1 MNFQQQGY
9 RAGYQSPDSHR
20 NTNPPRRQGRDK
32 AGRSGNG
39 TYRGG
44 GKPTPGGI
52 VLRITAFLAAA
63 AAVYFGIRWYRAWSE
78 SEKAAG
84 VFLDN
89 IFIDGI
95 PMGGKT
101 AQEGYD
107 AVIAEV
113 SLRQNSWALDLVYEG
128 HLYYTM
134 NYESLGIQTDLNE
147 VYDLV
152 MDAYSLGHTGSVFD
166 MERDINTLRETP
178 YHAYTTQ
185 SDLTTDYLDQILSA
199 IAADMYRAPRDAYL
213 YSFDPD
219 ADDPFTIIA
228 EENGRSLDI
237 DTVREQILAL
247 ASTGTSGALQLFPDT
262 LYPAVTAADVR
273 SQVTLLS
280 TGTTPISTSSTD
292 NRNNNIRVAFSRFN
306 GLIVKSGESVSF
318 NSVVGERTKAN
329 GFYEADEY
337 VYSELVVGVGGGV
350 CQASS
355 TIYKA
360 VLCANLK
367 VTKREPHSEKVSYTV
382 FGQDATVYWGGRKI
396 DLVFVNNSLGNIY
409 ITAHVVKGSGGLEC
423 VVRIYGRSLGDGVY
437 YTLDTQTVEEIPKPE
452 IPEYIKD
459 IKETYVTY
467 TDEEYLIRAGRDGF
481 VNETYLQRWENGVMV
496 QSSLVSRDTYEALAD
511 RYYVGTKQPEVAPD
525 E

>member
-1 MNFQQQGY
+1 MNYQQQGY
-9 RAGYQSPDSHR
+9 RGGYLSPDGHGNPDPSGHR
-20 NTNPPRRQGRDK
+20 GRTRK
-32 AGRSGNG
+32 
-39 TYRGG
+39 TYRM
-44 GKPTPGGI
+44 KKKRSPLRF
-52 VLRITAFLAAA
+52 VLWAALFLA
-63 AAVYFGIRWYRAWSE
+63 VVSGGYFGVRWYRAWSV
-78 SEKAAG
+78 SSQYKG

-107 AVIAEV
+107 LVVAGVN
-113 SLRQNSWALDLVYEG
+113 SRQNSWALNLVYEG

-134 NYESLGIQTDLNE
+134 NYDSLGIQTDPNE
-147 VYDLV
+147 VYRLV
-152 MDAYSLGHTGSVFD
+152 MRAYTLGHNGSVFD
-166 MERDINTLRETP
+166 MERDIEALKENP
-178 YHAYTTQ
+178 HSVYTTQ
-185 SDLTTDYLDQILSA
+185 SSVTTEYMDQILAA
-199 IAADMYRAPRDAYL
+199 IAADMYLPPRDAYL

-219 ADDPFTIIA
+219 ADDPFTIV
-228 EENGRSLDI
+228 EEQNGRSLNT

-247 ASTGTSGALQLFPDT
+247 AASGTSGALQLFPET
-262 LYPAVTAADVR
+262 LYPKVTSADIR
-273 SQVTLLS
+273 SQVALLS
-280 TGTTPISTSSTD
+280 TGVTPISTSSSE
-292 NRNNNIRVAFSRFN
+292 NRNKNIRVAFSRFN
-306 GLIVKSGESVSF
+306 GLVVKSGESVSF

-329 GFYEADEY
+329 GFFEADEY
-337 VYSELVVGVGGGV
+337 VYSELVVGIGGGV

-396 DLVFVNNSLGNIY
+396 DLVFVNNSLGPIY
-409 ITAHVVKGSGGLEC
+409 ITAHVQKNGGSLEC

-459 IKETYVTY
+459 TKQTYVTY
-467 TDEEYLIRAGRDGF
+467 TDEEFLVRAGRDGF
-481 VNETYLQRWENGVMV
+481 INETYLQRWENGEMTG
-496 QSSLVSRDTYEALAD
+496 SSLVSRDTYEALSD
-511 RYYVGTKQPEVAPD
+511 RYYVGVKMPEIA
-525 E
+525 EE

>member
-1 MNFQQQGY
+1 MNYQEQGY
-9 RAGYQSPDSHR
+9 RGTYQSPDRHR
-20 NTNPPRRQGRDK
+20 NNASNRHPARGGPSRSRKGSWRGGDKQPK
-32 AGRSGNG
+32 AGKTALRVAA
-39 TYRGG
+39 
-44 GKPTPGGI
+44 
-52 VLRITAFLAAA
+52 VLVAVFG
-63 AAVYFGIRWYRAWSE
+63 VYFGVRWYKAWS
-78 SEKAAG
+78 AAKDVSH

-107 AVIAEV
+107 AVISGV
-113 SLRQNSWALDLVYEG
+113 TGRQNSWSLDLVYEG

-134 NYESLGIQTDLNE
+134 NYESLGIQTDLGE

-152 MDAYSLGHTGSVFD
+152 MEAYSKGNTGTVFD
-166 MERDINTLRETP
+166 REKDILALAETP
-178 YHAYTTQ
+178 YRVNTTQ
-185 SDLTTDYLDQILSA
+185 SAMTTDYLDQILAA
-199 IAADMYRAPRDAYL
+199 IAADMYRAPQDAYL

-219 ADDPFTIIA
+219 AADPFNIIS
-228 EENGRSLDI
+228 EQSGRKLNT

-247 ASTGTSGALQLFPDT
+247 ASQGTSGALQLYPDSIPPT
-262 LYPAVTAADVR
+262 VTVSDIR

-280 TGTTPISTSSTD
+280 TGVTPISTSSTD

-306 GLIVKSGESVSF
+306 GMIVKSGESVSF

-360 VLCANLK
+360 ALCANLK
-367 VTKREPHSEKVSYTV
+367 VTKREPHSELVSYTV

-409 ITAHVVKGSGGLEC
+409 ITAHVEKNNGGLEC

-437 YTLDTQTVEEIPKPE
+437 YTLETQTVEQIPKPE

-459 IKETYVTY
+459 TKQTYVTF
-467 TDEEYLIRAGRDGF
+467 TDEEFLVRAGRDGF
-481 VNETYLQRWENGVMV
+481 VNETYLLRWENGILTETN
-496 QSSLVSRDTYEALAD
+496 LVSRDTYEALAD
-511 RYYVGTKQPEVAPD
+511 RYYVGVKQPEISV